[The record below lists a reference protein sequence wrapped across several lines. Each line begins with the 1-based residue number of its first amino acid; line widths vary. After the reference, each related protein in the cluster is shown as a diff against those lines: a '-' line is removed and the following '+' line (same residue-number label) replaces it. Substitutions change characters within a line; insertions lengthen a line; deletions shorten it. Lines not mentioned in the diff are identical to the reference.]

1 MLNLGVKAINDTTNR
16 VGDDFT
22 PEFSGIFGFANDAK
36 TFGFG
41 VSASYAKRDSG
52 SSSSTVND
60 WHIQAWDASNG
71 GLNAAN
77 RAGAPLYVN
86 NNNTP
91 DIAADDFV
99 QATIVN
105 APANGQLYG
114 IPNDIRY
121 AFSDSERERTNVQAT
136 VQFAPIESLTLT
148 VDYTWALNEL
158 DGRSRR
164 ADHLAA
170 AQRLR
175 PSSSSTRVMKLPRL
189 CCSMSSRA
197 PARTS
202 VTNSSIANTRTI

>member
-1 MLNLGVKAINDTTNR
+1 MTTSLR
-16 VGDDFT
+16 K
-22 PEFSGIFGFANDAK
+22 FSGIFGFANDAK

-60 WHIQAWDASNG
+60 WHIQPWDSSAG

-86 NNNTP
+86 NNSTP
-91 DIAADDFV
+91 AIPGDDFI

-136 VQFAPIESLTLT
+136 VQFAPVESLTLT
-148 VDYTWALNEL
+148 LDYT
-158 DGRSRR
+158 
-164 ADHLAA
+164 
-170 AQRLR
+170 
-175 PSSSSTRVMKLPRL
+175 
-189 CCSMSSRA
+189 
-197 PARTS
+197 
-202 VTNSSIANTRTI
+202 